1 MKQARKRDSAR
12 FSLTSQMRQRLGEGL
27 LLMWGA
33 GATFLLLSLLTYT
46 PKDPG
51 WTNFTTIPHIA
62 NWGGRLGAWLAD
74 LLFLLLGYIAYVV
87 PLMLLF
93 WVIKGFSSQRQQN
106 YFFSDRLFKGVGL
119 IFLVTSSCGLAQDYW
134 GGYGH
139 LPAQAGGILGYLL
152 SQGLT
157 SFLNFKGSLLLL
169 LTLFLSGVTLTT
181 GFSWLNLID
190 QIGSWT
196 RQGIGRSRQFL
207 SAKWAKFQTARERQR
222 RSIRKP
228 GSRFL
233 DWNEKTK
240 INKQMELKRIQELE
254 VSQSRLRESK
264 PSLSLVER
272 LSQSQ
277 EKIVREPFR
286 IENRLAG
293 LPQTSLLNPGEP
305 HQEKPFSQIRFD
317 DLSQLVEQ
325 RLLDF
330 GVEVKVTAVHP
341 GPVITRFELEL
352 APGIKVSKITGLA
365 KDIARSLSV
374 ASVRVVEVIP
384 GKSVIGLEIANE
396 NREVVSLREILE
408 SSQYAAS
415 SSPVSLAL
423 GKDISGLPTIVDLSK
438 MPHLLVAGTT
448 GSGKSV
454 SLNVMLLSMLYKAT
468 PAELRLI
475 LIDPKM
481 LELSI
486 YDGIPHLLTPVITDM
501 KDASNA
507 LRWCVLEMDKRYRLM
522 ASLGV
527 RHLAGYNLKIQ
538 EARKQGNPIP
548 PPEWLASKEGELPT
562 LEPLPLIVVVA
573 DELADMMMVVGK
585 KVEELVVRLAQKAR
599 AAGIHLILATQRP
612 SVDVITGL
620 IKANVP
626 TRIAFQVSSR
636 IDSRTIL
643 DQQGAE
649 QLLGHGDM
657 LYLPAGAG
665 IPSRIHGA
673 YVSDEEV
680 HRVVAAWQTAGKPDY
695 LDSVTE
701 DNEEPAEAEGLGSGE
716 ADPLYD
722 QAVRIVTE
730 SRRASISLI
739 QRRLRIGYNRAARLM
754 EDMETAGL
762 VSSMDSG
769 GSREVLA
776 EPPPLI

>member
-1 MKQARKRDSAR
+1 MKQARKRDHGQL
-12 FSLTSQMRQRLGEGL
+12 SLTSQMRQRLREGL

-33 GATFLLLSLLTYT
+33 AALFVLLSLLTYT
-46 PKDPG
+46 NTDPG
-51 WTNFTTIPHIA
+51 WTHSTNTHHIA
-62 NWGGRLGAWLAD
+62 NWGGRVGAWLAD
-74 LLFLLLGYIAYVV
+74 LLFLLMGFVAYLF

-93 WVIKGFSSQRQQN
+93 WVYKGFFARSRPFLLSDGLLKGLGL
-106 YFFSDRLFKGVGL
+106 FSLL
-119 IFLVTSSCGLAQDYW
+119 ASSCGLIQVYW
-134 GGYGH
+134 GSYGVRF
-139 LPAQAGGILGYLL
+139 PARAGGIFGYLV
-152 SQGLT
+152 SEGLIPI
-157 SFLNFKGSLLLL
+157 FNLNGSLLLL
-169 LTLFLSGVTLTT
+169 LAAFLIAVTLTT
-181 GFSWLNLID
+181 GFSWLSLANRLGALIRL
-190 QIGSWT
+190 GVEKS
-196 RQGIGRSRQFL
+196 GQFL
-207 SAKWAKFQTARERQR
+207 SKKWAEFNANRGRK
-222 RSIRKP
+222 RSPKKIP
-228 GSRFL
+228 LSQFL
-233 DWNEKTK
+233 EWDQKIKT
-240 INKQMELKRIQELE
+240 NKSLE
-254 VSQSRLRESK
+254 VKVKPMHEIEKVSREAKKS
-264 PSLSLVER
+264 PSLVER
-272 LSQSQ
+272 LIERKDKILTHPPVV
-277 EKIVREPFR
+277 EKM
-286 IENRLAG
+286 LG
-293 LPQTSLLNPGEP
+293 SLPPTSLLNPPQPLE
-305 HQEKPFSQIRFD
+305 EKPFSQLRFEE
-317 DLSQLVEQ
+317 LSQLVEQ

-365 KDIARSLSV
+365 KDIARSMSV

-408 SSQYAAS
+408 SSQYAQLP
-415 SSPVSLAL
+415 SPVCLAL
-423 GKDISGLPTIVDLSK
+423 GKDIAGLPVVVDLSK

-454 SLNVMLLSMLYKAT
+454 SLNAMLLSMLYKAA
-468 PAELRLI
+468 PAELRFI

-501 KDASNA
+501 KEASNA
-507 LRWCVLEMDKRYRLM
+507 LRWCVVEMDKRYRLM

-527 RHLAGYNLKIQ
+527 RNLAGYNLKIQ
-538 EARKQGNPIP
+538 EAQKQGTPIP
-548 PPEWLASKEGELPT
+548 PPEWLAAKEGVPPA
-562 LEPLPLIVVVA
+562 LEPMPLIVVVA

-665 IPSRIHGA
+665 IPQRIHGA

-680 HRVVAAWQTAGKPDY
+680 HRVVAAWRTAGKPEY

-701 DNEEPAEAEGLGSGE
+701 EPEDSTEGEGALSGE

-754 EDMETAGL
+754 EDMESAGL
-762 VSSMDSG
+762 VSSMDTN
-769 GSREVLA
+769 GSREVLVESTLA
-776 EPPPLI
+776 